1 MGFLLC
7 STNVHAIVL
16 ASLLFLLSVFEVSN
30 AKECTN
36 TPTQLSTKT
45 LRYQVLT
52 SKNETWKQE
61 MLSHSHAH
69 EFHLTPTDESA
80 WSSLYPRKM
89 LSEDSEFSWNIMYKK
104 IKYSDHNKLKGS
116 FLKEIS
122 LHNVRLNPQSLHGQA
137 QATNLEYL
145 LILDVDS
152 LVWSFRKTAGLP
164 TPGSPYGG
172 WEAPGVELRGHFVGH
187 YLSATAQMW
196 ASTHSKTLGEKMSAL
211 VSALK
216 ECQDALGTGYLS
228 AFPTEF
234 FDRFEAIKPV
244 WAPYYTIHKIMQGLL
259 DQYNLAGS
267 SQALKMATQMADYFY
282 KRVQNVVIR
291 YTIEQHWRSL
301 NEETGGMNDVLYQL
315 YTVTGDQKHLLLA
328 HLFDKPCFLGVL
340 ALKAD
345 DISGFHA
352 NTHIPIVIGAQMRY
366 EITGDELYKEIGTFF
381 LDVVNST
388 HTFATGGTS
397 VSEFWDNPK
406 RLGDKLHTEDEE
418 SCTTYNMLK
427 VSRNL
432 FRWSKE
438 MTYADYYERALT
450 NGVLSIQRGTDPGV
464 MIYMLPLGH
473 GVSKG
478 NSYHKWGTLFNS
490 FWCCYGTGIESF
502 SKLGDSIY
510 FEETGSVQGL
520 YVIQYISSS
529 LNWSSAQLSLTQ
541 VVDDV
546 VSWNQYLKV
555 KITISAATATL
566 NFRIPSWTS
575 SSGLKALL
583 NGNPLSLPGPGN
595 FLSVSRTWSN
605 GDEVALQFPLSLT
618 TEFIQDD
625 RPQFASLQAI
635 LYGPYLLAGLSKGDY
650 DIQTEATEST
660 SNWITPVPA
669 NYNSFVVSFTQQSGD
684 ATFFVSNQDNVITMQ
699 GSIQAGDESYVGAT
713 FRLIL
718 KDVTRSRKIIRGPE
732 NFVGKTVLLE
742 PFDLPGMVVANQGA
756 GKDLAVVYPDKNT
769 AGSAEFLLVKG
780 LNGLNGTISLKTKEG
795 CFVYASISDTSV
807 KVSCESNGLD
817 LAMKESMSF
826 EWNEG
831 FKKYHP
837 MSFIA
842 KGSRRSYVLEP
853 LLGLRNEFYNVY
865 FNITN

>member
-1 MGFLLC
+1 
-7 STNVHAIVL
+7 
-16 ASLLFLLSVFEVSN
+16 
-30 AKECTN
+30 
-36 TPTQLSTKT
+36 
-45 LRYQVLT
+45 
-52 SKNETWKQE
+52 
-61 MLSHSHAH
+61 
-69 EFHLTPTDESA
+69 
-80 WSSLYPRKM
+80 M

-122 LHNVRLNPQSLHGQA
+122 LHNVRLNPQSLHGRA
-137 QATNLEYL
+137 QATTLEYL

-152 LVWSFRKTAGLP
+152 LVWSFRKTAGLA

-172 WEAPGVELRGHFVGH
+172 WEAPDQELRGHFVGH
-187 YLSATAQMW
+187 YLSAAAQMW
-196 ASTHSKTLGEKMSAL
+196 ASTHNKTLEEKMSTL

-244 WAPYYTIHKIMQGLL
+244 WAPYYTIHKIMAGLL

-267 SQALKMATQMADYFY
+267 SQALKMVTQMANYFY
-282 KRVQNVVIR
+282 KRVKNVVMR
-291 YTIEQHWRSL
+291 YTIERHWTSL

-328 HLFDKPCFLGVL
+328 HLFDKPCFLGLL

-345 DISGFHA
+345 DLSDFHA

-381 LDVVNST
+381 MDLVNST
-388 HTFATGGTS
+388 QSYATGGTS
-397 VSEFWDNPK
+397 VDEFWDDPK
-406 RLGDKLHTEDEE
+406 RLGDKLSTENEE

-432 FRWSKE
+432 FRWSKD

-478 NSYHKWGTLFNS
+478 KSYHNWGTPFDS

-510 FEETGSVQGL
+510 FEEAGSVQGL
-520 YVIQYISSS
+520 YVLQYISSS

-546 VSWNQYLKV
+546 VSWNRNLKV
-555 KITISAATATL
+555 KITISAAHPRTATL

-583 NGNPLSLPGPGN
+583 NGNPLSLPRPGN

-635 LYGPYLLAGLSKGDY
+635 LYGPYLLAGLSNGDY
-650 DIQTEATEST
+650 DIQTKATEST
-660 SNWITPVPA
+660 SKWITPVPA
-669 NYNSFVVSFTQQSGD
+669 NYTSFVVSFTQQGKD
-684 ATFFVSNQDNVITMQ
+684 ATFFVSTRGSVITMQ
-699 GSIQAGDESYVGAT
+699 GSTHARNESYVHAT

-718 KDVTRSRKIIRGPE
+718 KDVTSSRKIIRGPE
-732 NFVGKTVLLE
+732 NFVGETVLLE

-756 GKDLAVVYPDKNT
+756 GKHLAVVHPDKNT
-769 AGSAEFLLVKG
+769 AGSAEFRLVKG

-795 CFVYASISDTSV
+795 CFVYASVSDTSV
-807 KVSCESNGLD
+807 KVSCESSGLD

-853 LLGLRNEFYNVY
+853 LLGLKNEFYNVY